1 MKKFL
6 FTLAALF
13 MAGSALADS
22 GFYFGEFDESTLGTT
37 NESTLTLT
45 QDDLAGEYEMYGNVG
60 VPAMIELDIK
70 DPKQH
75 KQVLNV
81 HIHVNI

>member
-45 QDDLAGEYEMYGNVG
+45 QDDLAGEYEMYLKAYWSARVSGTECIITYPEG
-60 VPAMIELDIK
+60 TS
-70 DPKQH
+70 
-75 KQVLNV
+75 
-81 HIHVNI
+81 